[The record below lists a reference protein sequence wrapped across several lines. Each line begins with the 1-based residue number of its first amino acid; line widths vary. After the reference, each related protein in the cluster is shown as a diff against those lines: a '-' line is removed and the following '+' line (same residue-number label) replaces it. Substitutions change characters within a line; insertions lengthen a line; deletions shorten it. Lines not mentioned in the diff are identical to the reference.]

1 MDREDVVY
9 THNEISAQK
18 KSEVLSF
25 AATWMDPDIIRNEVS
40 WIKTNTIWY
49 HLYVESKKE
58 YKWIYLQNKEL
69 HWQRKQAWL
78 QKGKTEEG

>member
-40 WIKTNTIWY
+40 WIKTNTI
-49 HLYVESKKE
+49 
-58 YKWIYLQNKEL
+58 
-69 HWQRKQAWL
+69 
-78 QKGKTEEG
+78 